1 MLGLDGSIQSVLAEC
16 SPQKSMGGSLEA
28 GTNSEGNGRSSAHL
42 LLFDPH
48 DLVPVNA
55 TSPSVSSPEMCQAS
69 LLGIMAEN
77 RRV

>member
-28 GTNSEGNGRSSAHL
+28 GTNSEGNGCSSHL

-55 TSPSVSSPEMCQAS
+55 TSLSVSSPEMCQAS
-69 LLGIMAEN
+69 LLGILAEN